1 MPGDAT
7 RVAAGRVDVYALS
20 EARQLRIPV
29 CVTAPDPLS
38 RAGTISQLR
47 AANDVVLADE
57 DEIRGGGVALVV
69 ADEVD
74 VETTRTIRGLRRRG
88 VDRIALLV
96 GRLDDKGLLAAVEA
110 GVGGVIRRSDATPHN
125 LLSAIRAV
133 AAGEGMLPPDL
144 LGRLLDQVGQ
154 LQRQVLAPRGL
165 TFSGLTERELS
176 VLRLLAD
183 GHDTAEV
190 GRQLFYSERTVK
202 NIVHDVTSRLDLRN
216 RTHAVAYALRQG
228 LI

>member
-1 MPGDAT
+1 
-7 RVAAGRVDVYALS
+7 VYALS
-20 EARQLRIPV
+20 EARQLRIRV
-29 CVTAPDPLS
+29 CVSAADPLS

-47 AANDVVLADE
+47 AATDVVLADE
-57 DEIRGGGVALVV
+57 DEITDGGVALVV
-69 ADEVD
+69 ADDVD
-74 VETTRTIRGLRRRG
+74 AETTRTIRALRRRG
-88 VDRIALLV
+88 VERIALLV
-96 GRLDDKGLLAAVEA
+96 GRLDDKGLLTAVEA
-110 GVGGVIRRSDATPHN
+110 GVGGVLRRSEATSHN

-190 GRQLFYSERTVK
+190 GRQLYYSERTVK

>member
-1 MPGDAT
+1 M
-7 RVAAGRVDVYALS
+7 YALS
-20 EARQLRIPV
+20 EVRPARIPV
-29 CVTAPDPLS
+29 SVHAPDPLS

-47 AANDVVLADE
+47 ATNDVILVDEADLLAS
-57 DEIRGGGVALVV
+57 GGVALVV
-69 ADEVD
+69 SDEVD
-74 VETTRTIRGLRRRG
+74 AATTQDIRALRRRG
-88 VDRIALLV
+88 IHGIAMLV

-110 GVGGVIRRSDATPHN
+110 GVAGVIRRSDATPHN
-125 LLSAIRAV
+125 LASAIRAV
-133 AAGEGMLPPDL
+133 ASGEGMLPPDL

-183 GHDTAEV
+183 GHDTAEI
-190 GRQLFYSERTVK
+190 GRQLYYSERTVK

>member
-1 MPGDAT
+1 L
-7 RVAAGRVDVYALS
+7 YALR
-20 EARQLRIPV
+20 EARQPRIPV
-29 CVTAPDPLS
+29 CVSAADPLS

-47 AANDVVLADE
+47 ATGDVVLIEEEALTD
-57 DEIRGGGVALVV
+57 DGVALVV

-74 VETTRTIRGLRRRG
+74 TEAVRTIRGLRRRG
-88 VDRIALLV
+88 IERVALLV

-110 GVGGVIRRSDATPHN
+110 GVAGVVRRSEATPGN
-125 LLSAIRAV
+125 LLSAIRSV
-133 AAGEGMLPPDL
+133 ASGEGTLPPDL
-144 LGRLLDQVGQ
+144 LGRLLGQVGQ